1 MAAIEAESVQV
12 TKEYFKNNCDSEGLP
27 KETNLTENERNGV
40 KEILAL
46 LKEGDKV
53 VSETDKS
60 SKLELNTLE
69 GYTEMGRP
77 RVEKDKVVTTKEV
90 SAIEHLMN
98 GHT

>member
-1 MAAIEAESVQV
+1 M
-12 TKEYFKNNCDSEGLP
+12 
-27 KETNLTENERNGV
+27 

-46 LKEGDKV
+46 LKEGDTV

-77 RVEKDKVVTTKEV
+77 HTEKDKVITVKEV
-90 SAIEHLMN
+90 NIIEHLLN
-98 GHT
+98 GHTYQLCRILGVCTAWDDGKRVKGVFLRRFHN